1 MSIKNSNSLTGAN
14 NTGDGQS
21 INIISGGSVNG
32 KSGDVLISTKIAD
45 SANMTET
52 GSIEINTGTIDGLLS
67 PLSFTNTGNLLL
79 KTGDNSGAE
88 NSTSGFI
95 RLSTGLGGTGIGSGD
110 LNLETGD
117 NEAGTSGSGSINIK
131 TGRGQNSLSGG
142 IQISTGG
149 SIGNADPSGDI
160 DIFTGEPGISGG
172 NSGNLSLSTGNSNID
187 SGNIVLNIGESTT
200 GNVGRIYSISVIDGD
215 TIVEAITYGQPQ

>member
-117 NEAGTSGSGSINIK
+117 NEAGTSGEPGRRPTGCRRVPGTEKRTRADHARFSAGGLIAEEGIQNDANISCCPIEHC
-131 TGRGQNSLSGG
+131 TAGRGRILRVRLRR
-142 IQISTGG
+142 TGLG
-149 SIGNADPSGDI
+149 YDREAERPETERAD
-160 DIFTGEPGISGG
+160 
-172 NSGNLSLSTGNSNID
+172 N
-187 SGNIVLNIGESTT
+187 
-200 GNVGRIYSISVIDGD
+200 R
-215 TIVEAITYGQPQ
+215 